1 MLNDKETVK
10 AELSELWP
18 IMEEKILSGGKVKFH
33 PKGTSML
40 PLLRQGIDS
49 VELTKAPETLKKYDI
64 PLYKREN
71 GQFVLHR
78 VVKVTKNGYVMCG
91 DNQYVREKYIQNDQ
105 ILAITSGIYKGNKYI
120 PCNDK
125 DYIKYSKK
133 QVLKKHIQSY
143 LSKIKRFVIKL
154 IKKD

>member
-1 MLNDKETVK
+1 MFDDKETVR

-18 IMEEKILSGGKVKFH
+18 IMEEKIMSGGKVKFH

-91 DNQYVREKYIQNDQ
+91 DNQCVYEKYIQNDQ
-105 ILAITSGIYKGNKYI
+105 ILAVASGIYKGDKYI
-120 PCNDK
+120 SCMDK
-125 DYIKYSKK
+125 EYIRYSKK
-133 QVLKKHIQSY
+133 QVFKKHIRSY
-143 LSKIKRFVIKL
+143 LSKIKRFIIRL